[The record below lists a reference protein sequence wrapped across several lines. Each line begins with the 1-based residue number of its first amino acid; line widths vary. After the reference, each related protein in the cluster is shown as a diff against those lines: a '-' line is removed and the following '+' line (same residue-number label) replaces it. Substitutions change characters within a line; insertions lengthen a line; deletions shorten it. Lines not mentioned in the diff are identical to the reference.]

1 LPPKKS
7 EPTIE
12 EDRETFRVL
21 VDKNQETIPFA
32 LDFKKCEQTCMDNY
46 NDYYNKKNYPI
57 ARNNQNNLLNI
68 ILSSKQLN

>member
-1 LPPKKS
+1 
-7 EPTIE
+7 
-12 EDRETFRVL
+12 L